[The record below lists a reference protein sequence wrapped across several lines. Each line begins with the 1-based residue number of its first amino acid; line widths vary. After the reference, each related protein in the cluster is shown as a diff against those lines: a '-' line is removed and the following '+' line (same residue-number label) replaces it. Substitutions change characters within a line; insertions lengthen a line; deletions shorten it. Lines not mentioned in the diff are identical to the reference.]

1 MKNSQPGLPDQS
13 VQKYPVLMTNNGFNI
28 NK

>member
-1 MKNSQPGLPDQS
+1 MKNSQQDLQDQS